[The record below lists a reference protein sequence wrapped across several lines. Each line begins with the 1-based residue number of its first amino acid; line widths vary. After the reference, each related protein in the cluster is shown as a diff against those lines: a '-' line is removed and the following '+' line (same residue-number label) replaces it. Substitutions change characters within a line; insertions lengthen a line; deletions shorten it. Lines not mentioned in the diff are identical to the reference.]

1 MKVFMTGGAG
11 FIGTHL
17 CKKLLTQNHDITV
30 YDNFSNSFQENFM
43 SEIKNKVTVIS
54 GDILDYS
61 KLVSSM
67 KNHDV
72 VIHLAAK
79 ISVLDSIKN
88 PKSTFDTNVQG
99 TENVLNSCLQN
110 NVTKIIAISTA
121 AVYQDVS
128 TKTILDEKSPMVPSS
143 PYGTSKLEMEK
154 KINDFTSTNNIDATI
169 LRLFNV
175 YGYGQSPEYA
185 GVITQFKEKIQNDSP
200 LIIYGDGNAVRD
212 FVHIDDTT
220 DAILLAITHT
230 NYSTYNIASGTS
242 TNISDLAKMMIA
254 LSQKETQI
262 FYKPSRPGDILYSFA
277 DIALAKTNLGFIPKI
292 SLKNGLAQF
301 LSE

>member
-1 MKVFMTGGAG
+1 MKVFITGGAG

-30 YDNFSNSFQENFM
+30 YDNFSNSFKENFI
-43 SEIKNKVTVIS
+43 STIKNKVIIIS
-54 GDILDYS
+54 GDILDHS

-79 ISVLDSIKN
+79 ISVSESIKN
-88 PKSTFDTNVQG
+88 PKSTFDINVQG
-99 TENVLNSCLQN
+99 TLNVLNSCLQN
-110 NVTKIIAISTA
+110 DVTKIIATSTA
-121 AVYQDVS
+121 AIYQSVS
-128 TKTILDEKSPMVPSS
+128 TKTIFDETSLVAPSS

-154 KINDFTSTNNIDATI
+154 KINDFASTNKICATI

-185 GVITQFKEKIQNDSP
+185 GVITRFKEKMNNNSP
-200 LIIYGDGNAVRD
+200 LTIYGDGSAVRD
-212 FVHIDDTT
+212 FVHVNDVT
-220 DAILLAITHT
+220 DAIILAIIHLKG
-230 NYSTYNIASGTS
+230 STYNIASGTS
-242 TNISDLAKMMIA
+242 TSISDLAKMMIS
-254 LSQKETQI
+254 LSHKEIQI
-262 FYKPSRPGDILYSFA
+262 LYKSSRSGEILYSAA
-277 DIALAKTNLGFIPKI
+277 DITLAKTNLGFIPKI
-292 SLKNGLAQF
+292 SLKSGLEQF

>member
-1 MKVFMTGGAG
+1 MKVFITGGAG

-30 YDNFSNSFQENFM
+30 YDNFSNSFQENFT
-43 SEIKNKVTVIS
+43 SIIKNKVTIIS

-61 KLVSSM
+61 KLVPSM

-79 ISVLDSIKN
+79 ISVSESIKN
-88 PKSTFDTNVQG
+88 PRSTFDTNVQG
-99 TENVLNSCLQN
+99 TLNVLNSCIQN
-110 NVTKIIAISTA
+110 DITKIIATSTA
-121 AVYQDVS
+121 AVYPNTS
-128 TKTILDEKSPMVPSS
+128 AKTILDETSPTIPSS
-143 PYGTSKLEMEK
+143 PYGESKLEMEK
-154 KINDFTSTNNIDATI
+154 KINDFTSTNKICATI

-200 LIIYGDGNAVRD
+200 LTIYGDGSAVRD
-212 FVHIDDTT
+212 FVHVDDVI
-220 DAILLAITHT
+220 DAIILAITHT
-230 NYSTYNIASGTS
+230 SSTYNIASGTS
-242 TNISDLAKMMIA
+242 TSISDLAKMMIT
-254 LSQKETQI
+254 LTNKEIQI
-262 FYKPSRPGDILYSFA
+262 LYNPSRPGDILYSTA
-277 DIALAKTNLGFIPKI
+277 DISFAKTNLGFTPKI
-292 SLKNGLAQF
+292 SLKSGLEKF

>member
-1 MKVFMTGGAG
+1 MKVFITGGAG

-30 YDNFSNSFQENFM
+30 YDNFSNSFKENFI
-43 SEIKNKVTVIS
+43 STIKNKVIIIS
-54 GDILDYS
+54 GDILDHS

-79 ISVLDSIKN
+79 ISVSESIKN
-88 PKSTFDTNVQG
+88 PKSTFDINVQG
-99 TENVLNSCLQN
+99 TLNVLNSCLQN
-110 NVTKIIAISTA
+110 DVTKIIATSTA
-121 AVYQDVS
+121 AIYQSVS
-128 TKTILDEKSPMVPSS
+128 TKTIFDETSLVVPSS

-154 KINDFTSTNNIDATI
+154 KINDFASTNKICATI

-185 GVITQFKEKIQNDSP
+185 GVITRFKEKMNNNSP
-200 LIIYGDGNAVRD
+200 LTIYGDGSAVRD
-212 FVHIDDTT
+212 FVHVNDVT
-220 DAILLAITHT
+220 DAIILAIIHLKG
-230 NYSTYNIASGTS
+230 STYNIASGTS
-242 TNISDLAKMMIA
+242 TSISDLAKMMIS
-254 LSQKETQI
+254 LSHKKVQI
-262 FYKPSRPGDILYSFA
+262 LYKPSRSGEILYSAA
-277 DIALAKTNLGFIPKI
+277 DITLAKTNLGFIPKI
-292 SLKNGLAQF
+292 SLKSGLEQF

>member
-1 MKVFMTGGAG
+1 MKVFITGGAG

-30 YDNFSNSFQENFM
+30 YDNFSNSFQENFI
-43 SEIKNKVTVIS
+43 STIKNKVTIIS
-54 GDILDYS
+54 DDILDYS

-79 ISVLDSIKN
+79 ISVSDSIKN

-99 TENVLNSCLQN
+99 TLNVLNSCLQN
-110 NVTKIIAISTA
+110 NITKIIATSTA
-121 AVYQDVS
+121 AIYQNIS
-128 TKTILDEKSPMVPSS
+128 TEIILDEKSSVVPSS

-154 KINDFTSTNNIDATI
+154 KINDFTSTNKISAII

-185 GVITQFKEKIQNDSP
+185 GVMNNNSP
-200 LIIYGDGNAVRD
+200 LTIYGDGSAVRD
-212 FVHIDDTT
+212 FVHIDDVT
-220 DAILLAITHT
+220 DAITLAIT
-230 NYSTYNIASGTS
+230 YPKGSTYNIASGTITS
-242 TNISDLAKMMIA
+242 ISDLAKLMIS
-254 LSQKETQI
+254 LSHKEIQI
-262 FYKPSRPGDILYSFA
+262 LYKPQRPGDILYSAA
-277 DIALAKTNLGFIPKI
+277 DITLAKTNLGFLPKI
-292 SLKNGLAQF
+292 SLKSGLEQF

>member
-30 YDNFSNSFQENFM
+30 YDNFSNSSQENFI
-43 SEIKNKVTVIS
+43 STIKNKVTIIS
-54 GDILDYS
+54 NDILDYS

-67 KNHDV
+67 QNHDV

-79 ISVLDSIKN
+79 ISVSDSITN

-99 TENVLNSCLQN
+99 TLNVLNSCQQN
-110 NVTKIIAISTA
+110 NITKIIATSTA
-121 AVYQDVS
+121 AVYQNLS
-128 TKTILDEKSPMVPSS
+128 TKTILNETSPVLPSS

-154 KINDFTSTNNIDATI
+154 KINDFTSTNKICAII

-175 YGYGQSPEYA
+175 YGYKQSPEYA
-185 GVITQFKEKIQNDSP
+185 GVITKFKEKMNDNSP
-200 LIIYGDGNAVRD
+200 LIIYGDGSAVRD
-212 FVHIDDTT
+212 FVHIDDVT
-220 DAILLAITHT
+220 DAIILAISHLEC
-230 NYSTYNIASGTS
+230 STYNIASGTS
-242 TNISDLAKMMIA
+242 ISISDLAKMMIT
-254 LSQKETQI
+254 LSHKEIQI
-262 FYKPSRPGDILYSFA
+262 LYKPSRPGEILYSAA
-277 DIALAKTNLGFIPKI
+277 DITLAKTNLGFIPKI
-292 SLKNGLAQF
+292 SLKSGLEQF

>member
-1 MKVFMTGGAG
+1 MKVFITGGAG

-30 YDNFSNSFQENFM
+30 YDNFSNSFQENFT
-43 SEIKNKVTVIS
+43 STIKNKVTIVS

-61 KLVSSM
+61 KLVPSM

-79 ISVLDSIKN
+79 ISVSESIKN
-88 PKSTFDTNVQG
+88 PRSTFDTNVQG
-99 TENVLNSCLQN
+99 TLNVLNSCIQN
-110 NVTKIIAISTA
+110 DITKIIATSTA
-121 AVYQDVS
+121 AVYPNTS
-128 TKTILDEKSPMVPSS
+128 AKTILDETSPTIPSS
-143 PYGTSKLEMEK
+143 PYGESKLEMEK
-154 KINDFTSTNNIDATI
+154 KINDFTSTNKISATI

-200 LIIYGDGNAVRD
+200 LTIYGDGSAVRD
-212 FVHIDDTT
+212 FVHVDDVI
-220 DAILLAITHT
+220 DAIILAITHT
-230 NYSTYNIASGTS
+230 SSTYNIASGTS
-242 TNISDLAKMMIA
+242 TSISDLAKMMIT
-254 LSQKETQI
+254 LTNKEIQI
-262 FYKPSRPGDILYSFA
+262 LYNPSRPGDILYSTA
-277 DIALAKTNLGFIPKI
+277 DISFAKTNLGFTPKI
-292 SLKNGLAQF
+292 SLKSGLEKF